1 MPTCQTCAMEP
12 AETFSSAE
20 VSQMTGLDD
29 WRVLLRTM
37 HASFKTSSMAKG
49 IEFAARIGPIADDAN
64 HHPDI
69 TLSYPRVR
77 VMLTTHETNG
87 LTNRDV
93 DLAKKI
99 SAIAAE
105 LGIAAEEPA
114 AVAQIEIAIDALDI
128 AAVKPFWE
136 AVLGYSPDGE
146 DSSDP
151 LNHSPALWFQ
161 QMDAPRPQRNR
172 IHIDISVPHD
182 VAERRVAD
190 AVAAGGTVLSTDRV
204 PAFWVLADPEG
215 NEVCVC
221 TWQARG

>member
-1 MPTCQTCAMEP
+1 MEP
-12 AETFSSAE
+12 AETFSPAE
-20 VSQMTGLDD
+20 VSRMTGLDD

-37 HASFKTSSMAKG
+37 HASFKTNSMAKG

-69 TLSYPRVR
+69 ALSYPRVR

-99 SAIAAE
+99 SAIATE
-105 LGIAAEEPA
+105 LGIVAEEPI
-114 AVAQIEIAIDALDI
+114 AVAQVEIAIDAFDI

-151 LNHSPALWFQ
+151 HNHSPALWFQ

-182 VAERRVAD
+182 VAEQRVAD

-221 TWQARG
+221 TWQARE